1 MKTGLSPTSA
11 RARLKCAAMSLL
23 SSFSSECNVALI
35 GASGGIGQAM
45 LRILSDD
52 FRVAN
57 IQAFSRSAV
66 VADMPKVTTGFID
79 LADEK
84 AIAAAALAA
93 VQSGALDLVIV
104 TSGILWKGEDLRPE
118 KSMRELDM
126 HGLMQ
131 LFAVNAAGPALVAKH
146 FLPALRKNSKTMFA
160 SLSAR
165 VGSISDNRLGGW
177 YSYRASKAALNMLL
191 KTLAIEHARQWP
203 DSVVAGLH
211 PGTVDTALS
220 QPYTSR
226 TPKDA
231 LFSPET
237 SARHLLNVMDQLC
250 PEDSGGVFAWDGS
263 RIQY

>member
-1 MKTGLSPTSA
+1 
-11 RARLKCAAMSLL
+11 MSLL
-23 SSFSSECNVALI
+23 SSFSSESNVAVI
-35 GASGGIGQAM
+35 GASGGIGGAM
-45 LRILSDD
+45 LRLLSDD
-52 FRVAN
+52 SRVAN
-57 IQAFSRSAV
+57 IHAFARSSVDASL
-66 VADMPKVTTGFID
+66 PKVTAGAID
-79 LADEK
+79 LTDEDS
-84 AIAAAALAA
+84 IATAAELAA
-93 VQSGALDLVIV
+93 QNDALDLVIV

-118 KSMRELDM
+118 KSMRELDID
-126 HGLMQ
+126 GLVQ

-146 FLPALRKNSKTMFA
+146 FLPALRKNSKTLFA

-165 VGSISDNRLGGW
+165 VGSIGDNRLGGW

-237 SARHLLNVMDQLC
+237 SARHLLKVMDQLC

>member
-1 MKTGLSPTSA
+1 
-11 RARLKCAAMSLL
+11 
-23 SSFSSECNVALI
+23 
-35 GASGGIGQAM
+35 M
-45 LRILSDD
+45 LQLLSDD
-52 FRVAN
+52 SRVAN
-57 IQAFSRSAV
+57 IHAFARSTFDANL
-66 VADMPKVTTGFID
+66 PKVWAESID
-79 LADEK
+79 LNDENS
-84 AIAAAALAA
+84 IANAAKLAA
-93 VQSGALDLVIV
+93 QNGALDLVIV
-104 TSGILWKGEDLRPE
+104 TSGILWKGEDVRPE

-126 HGLMQ
+126 DGLVQ

-146 FLPALRKNSKTMFA
+146 FLPALRKNSKTLFA

-165 VGSISDNRLGGW
+165 VGSIGDNRLGGW

-191 KTLAIEHARQWP
+191 KTFAIEHARQWP

-237 SARHLLNVMDQLC
+237 SARHLLKVMDQLC

>member
-1 MKTGLSPTSA
+1 
-11 RARLKCAAMSLL
+11 MSLL
-23 SSFSSECNVALI
+23 LSFSADCNVAII
-35 GASGGIGQAM
+35 GASGGIGEAM
-45 LRILSDD
+45 LRLLSDD
-52 FRVAN
+52 SRVAN
-57 IQAFSRSAV
+57 IHALARSG
-66 VADMPKVTTGFID
+66 ADGSLPKVSTGLID
-79 LADEK
+79 LSDE
-84 AIAAAALAA
+84 ASIATAAQLAA
-93 VQSGALDLVIV
+93 QNDALDLVIV
-104 TSGILWKGEDLRPE
+104 TSGILWEGEDLRPE
-118 KSMRELDM
+118 KSMRELD
-126 HGLMQ
+126 LQRLTQ

-146 FLPALRKNSKTMFA
+146 FLPVLRKNSKTLFA

-191 KTLAIEHARQWP
+191 KTFAIEHARQWP

-226 TPKDA
+226 TPKET
-231 LFSPET
+231 LFSPAT
-237 SARHLLNVMDQLC
+237 SARHLLKVMNQLS

>member
-1 MKTGLSPTSA
+1 MT
-11 RARLKCAAMSLL
+11 LL
-23 SSFSSECNVALI
+23 SSFSSGCNVALI
-35 GASGGIGQAM
+35 GASGGIGGAM
-45 LRILSDD
+45 LRLLSDD
-52 FRVAN
+52 SRVAN
-57 IQAFSRSAV
+57 IHAFARSSFDASL
-66 VADMPKVTTGFID
+66 PKVTAGAID
-79 LADEK
+79 LNDENS
-84 AIAAAALAA
+84 IATAAKLAA
-93 VQSGALDLVIV
+93 QNNALDLVIV
-104 TSGILWKGEDLRPE
+104 TSGILWKGKDLRPE

-126 HGLMQ
+126 DGLVQ

-146 FLPALRKNSKTMFA
+146 FLPALRKNSKTLFA

-165 VGSISDNRLGGW
+165 VGSIGDNRLGGW

-191 KTLAIEHARQWP
+191 KTFAIEHARQWP

-237 SARHLLNVMDQLC
+237 SARHLLKVMDQLC

>member
-1 MKTGLSPTSA
+1 
-11 RARLKCAAMSLL
+11 MSLL
-23 SSFSSECNVALI
+23 SSFSSECNVAVI

-45 LRILSDD
+45 LRLLADD
-52 FRVAN
+52 PHVAK
-57 IQAFSRSAV
+57 IHAFARGTA
-66 VADMPKVTTGFID
+66 APDMAKVSIGFID
-79 LADEK
+79 LADEDS
-84 AIAAAALAA
+84 IANAAQTA
-93 VQSGALDLVIV
+93 VTDDALDLVIV
-104 TSGILWKGEDLRPE
+104 TSGILWEGEDLRPE
-118 KSMRELDM
+118 KSMRELDIRR
-126 HGLMQ
+126 LTQ

-146 FLPALRKNSKTMFA
+146 FLPVLRKNSKTLFA

-237 SARHLLNVMDQLC
+237 SARHLLNVMNQLC

>member
-1 MKTGLSPTSA
+1 MPS
-11 RARLKCAAMSLL
+11 
-23 SSFSSECNVALI
+23 
-35 GASGGIGQAM
+35 
-45 LRILSDD
+45 
-52 FRVAN
+52 RVAP
-57 IQAFSRSAV
+57 QTGACRKS
-66 VADMPKVTTGFID
+66 TTGFID
-79 LADEK
+79 LADEDS
-84 AIAAAALAA
+84 IATAAQLATKDDT
-93 VQSGALDLVIV
+93 LDLVIV
-104 TSGILWKGEDLRPE
+104 TSGILWEGEDLRPE
-118 KSMRELDM
+118 KSMRELDIRR
-126 HGLMQ
+126 LTQ

-146 FLPALRKNSKTMFA
+146 FLPVLRKNSKTLFA

-237 SARHLLNVMDQLC
+237 SARHLLNVMNQLC

>member
-1 MKTGLSPTSA
+1 
-11 RARLKCAAMSLL
+11 MSLL
-23 SSFSSECNVALI
+23 SSFSSECNVAII
-35 GASGGIGQAM
+35 GASGGIGGAM
-45 LRILSDD
+45 LQLLSDD
-52 FRVAN
+52 SRVAN
-57 IQAFSRSAV
+57 IHAFARSPIDASL
-66 VADMPKVTTGFID
+66 PKVTAGAID
-79 LADEK
+79 LNDEDS
-84 AIAAAALAA
+84 ISTAAKLAG
-93 VQSGALDLVIV
+93 QDDALDLVIV
-104 TSGILWKGEDLRPE
+104 TSGILWKGENLRPE

-126 HGLMQ
+126 DGLVQ

-146 FLPALRKNSKTMFA
+146 FLPALRKNSKTLFA

-165 VGSISDNRLGGW
+165 VGSIGDNRLGGW

-191 KTLAIEHARQWP
+191 KTFSIEHARQWP
-203 DSVVAGLH
+203 DSVIAGLH

-237 SARHLLNVMDQLC
+237 SARHLLKVIDQLC

>member
-1 MKTGLSPTSA
+1 
-11 RARLKCAAMSLL
+11 MSLL
-23 SSFSSECNVALI
+23 SSFSADCNVAVI
-35 GASGGIGQAM
+35 GASGGIGEAM
-45 LRILSDD
+45 LRLLSDD
-52 FRVAN
+52 SRVAN
-57 IQAFSRSAV
+57 IHALARSA
-66 VADMPKVTTGFID
+66 ADGSLPKVSTGFID
-79 LADEK
+79 LSDEGS
-84 AIAAAALAA
+84 IATAAQLAA
-93 VQSGALDLVIV
+93 KNDALDLVIV
-104 TSGILWKGEDLRPE
+104 TSGILWEGEDLRPE
-118 KSMRELDM
+118 KSMRELD
-126 HGLMQ
+126 LQRLTQ

-146 FLPALRKNSKTMFA
+146 FLPLLRKNSKTLFA

-191 KTLAIEHARQWP
+191 KTFAIEHARQWP

-226 TPKDA
+226 TPKET
-231 LFSPET
+231 LFSPAT
-237 SARHLLNVMDQLC
+237 SARHLLKVMNQLS